1 MKKIWILSLLWIC
14 LLFTGCF
21 NNRQAL
27 PENPI
32 IFNETE
38 IDWNWAIENDW
49 KYYFAY
55 ITIKPKWVI
64 WDFNYAFWDCL
75 WYVGDDKNDRIYEL
89 NGESADEWLIKYYV
103 NGEMEM
109 PMILREISISNKN
122 YIPENVEEPEKDI
135 RFPDSNPIYWWVW
148 THEIVGDKTIYYNS
162 WYWISFRLWEEFS
175 WGRIVERD
183 TKEWDT
189 INENLYNLHRIE
201 VYKKDW
207 WWEWYGQVF
216 IINVV
221 NNEQSKIWERE
232 HVIWNNNKYS
242 FYSTNLKNWIVDIT
256 NERVTD
262 MYIFDVKP
270 EEDIP
275 EWWWERITIVTDM
288 CEEEWWK
295 LDYWNWAE
303 ICVFWEDN
311 RCYFDDLAYWN
322 CRNGNI
328 QEDEPY
334 SEFLD
339 AIKSSWEQPQRIND
353 YPEETEN
360 LNVLDITDKTMDT
373 EYLINLT
380 IWDKNFDVI
389 LENNSA
395 TRALYEKLK
404 EWNVVVNAKEYW
416 WFEKVWNLGFSL
428 PREDKQ
434 ITTQLWD
441 LVLYNW
447 NQVSLFY
454 DSNSWSYT
462 KLWKV
467 QNITES
473 DFWDWDITLTFSL
486 KN

>member
-1 MKKIWILSLLWIC
+1 
-14 LLFTGCF
+14 
-21 NNRQAL
+21 
-27 PENPI
+27 
-32 IFNETE
+32 
-38 IDWNWAIENDW
+38 
-49 KYYFAY
+49 
-55 ITIKPKWVI
+55 
-64 WDFNYAFWDCL
+64 
-75 WYVGDDKNDRIYEL
+75 
-89 NGESADEWLIKYYV
+89 
-103 NGEMEM
+103 M
-109 PMILREISISNKN
+109 PMVLREISISNES
-122 YIPENVEEPEKDI
+122 YIPESVEE
-135 RFPDSNPIYWWVW
+135 
-148 THEIVGDKTIYYNS
+148 
-162 WYWISFRLWEEFS
+162 
-175 WGRIVERD
+175 
-183 TKEWDT
+183 
-189 INENLYNLHRIE
+189 
-201 VYKKDW
+201 
-207 WWEWYGQVF
+207 
-216 IINVV
+216 
-221 NNEQSKIWERE
+221 
-232 HVIWNNNKYS
+232 
-242 FYSTNLKNWIVDIT
+242 
-256 NERVTD
+256 
-262 MYIFDVKP
+262 P

-360 LNVLDITDKTMDT
+360 LNVLDITDKTMNT

-462 KLWKV
+462 KLWTV
-467 QNITES
+467 QNITKS
-473 DFWDWDITLTFSL
+473 DFWDWDTTLIFSL
-486 KN
+486 KK